1 MAVESDYSFLESI
14 RQYLLEESELR
25 LTESMVAQS
34 GTTVH
39 SVRPVYGRNSS
50 FSKLYP
56 CFSESWGD
64 LPLKEND
71 SEDMLVYGILNDAF
85 HGGWEPSSSSSS
97 DEDRSS
103 FATNHDQML
112 TQSRFPGI
120 TNKFLYHKMQVTS
133 PLAIVNAIST
143 KPFTIYFAN
152 IVYVLSYFYSFSF
165 ELCELDNVPFGLDW
179 IGLRLHRSKMV
190 RLTTWDNEAAN
201 FRELNRISTRKN
213 QIVIITS
220 IIPRLHEGKLS
231 LTTT

>member
-1 MAVESDYSFLESI
+1 
-14 RQYLLEESELR
+14 
-25 LTESMVAQS
+25 
-34 GTTVH
+34 
-39 SVRPVYGRNSS
+39 
-50 FSKLYP
+50 
-56 CFSESWGD
+56 
-64 LPLKEND
+64 
-71 SEDMLVYGILNDAF
+71 
-85 HGGWEPSSSSSS
+85 
-97 DEDRSS
+97 
-103 FATNHDQML
+103 ML

-152 IVYVLSYFYSFSF
+152 IVYLPNSIPFGQLLIYTVKLFSF

-220 IIPRLHEGKLS
+220 IIPRLHEGNKLNKKFMS
-231 LTTT
+231 N